1 MESSTESKEPRD
13 SQRVLMT
20 ILIAALVISSGLVV
34 YVVYVNRTSNDII
47 SPRAIQ
53 IGDQVKMNYTGRFP
67 FPDGRIFDT
76 SILSVATDN
85 ALYPKSLTFSLRTND
100 SYKPFTM
107 TAGNYGSGGT
117 IKGFAM
123 GVIGLH
129 EGDHKFIY
137 INPEDAYPVNENM
150 VETHPVVQQ
159 VPATELMTT
168 TEFTSTYS
176 RDPVVLSVFPHYF
189 WGWNVTILDVS
200 AGVVALK
207 HQPTVGEVVY
217 PFGNPNNPDSPAGW
231 PVVVES
237 YDPAADGGFGV
248 TTVRHLVSES
258 DVYRVK
264 GVFSDGT
271 TFILSGFDETNETF
285 QINMNDST
293 SGYNGEIAGRAL
305 VFEIWIISVV
315 PSQS

>member
-1 MESSTESKEPRD
+1 
-13 SQRVLMT
+13 
-20 ILIAALVISSGLVV
+20 
-34 YVVYVNRTSNDII
+34 
-47 SPRAIQ
+47 
-53 IGDQVKMNYTGRFP
+53 
-67 FPDGRIFDT
+67 
-76 SILSVATDN
+76 
-85 ALYPKSLTFSLRTND
+85 
-100 SYKPFTM
+100 M

-137 INPEDAYPVNENM
+137 VNPEDAYPVNENM

-159 VPATELMTT
+159 VPATEFMSNS
-168 TEFTSTYS
+168 EFTSTYS
-176 RDPVVLSVFPHYF
+176 RDPVVLSVFTHYF

-200 AGVVALK
+200 AGVVAMR

-237 YDPAADGGFGV
+237 YDPAADGGYGV
-248 TTVRHLVSES
+248 TTVRHMVSES

-264 GVFSDGT
+264 GVLSDGT

-285 QINMNDST
+285 QISMNDST